1 MAGPEQEDT
10 EVYCIKL
17 DHNLREWLRAQQP
30 DEIRKLLIDWRVN
43 KGIGTEEVR
52 NYIARVKES
61 TFRLELKE
69 NPLL

>member
-30 DEIRKLLIDWRVN
+30 DEIRELLIDWRVN